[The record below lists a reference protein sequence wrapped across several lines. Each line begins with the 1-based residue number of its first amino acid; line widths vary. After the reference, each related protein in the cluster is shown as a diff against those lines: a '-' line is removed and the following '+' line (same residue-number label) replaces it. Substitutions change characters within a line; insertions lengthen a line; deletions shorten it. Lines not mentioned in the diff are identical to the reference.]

1 MSLCCN
7 LAIMVLATLLFEQY
21 FARPPGADPSAEME
35 EWKHVLCYLKTLNG
49 LIFVPVFLIPYY
61 LRGIRLRALFLQHRK
76 YVVQYMKQGKVTF
89 QKIESS
95 YCIREGNIALW
106 FLLIVAGFSAL
117 GFADVFSDFHYHQY
131 LPMHSFC
138 ECIPFADNIEPHSRD
153 QLTPDAEEWIETQ
166 TLVSFSFDAL
176 EILLLAAVLYRI
188 RWLPREFSVMNELAM
203 IMYLR
208 VLQMGCGYLIL
219 VVDFRDIFLTNLIYI
234 MVITVFD
241 FFQMLVS
248 AAYILW

>member
-1 MSLCCN
+1 
-7 LAIMVLATLLFEQY
+7 
-21 FARPPGADPSAEME
+21 
-35 EWKHVLCYLKTLNG
+35 
-49 LIFVPVFLIPYY
+49 
-61 LRGIRLRALFLQHRK
+61 
-76 YVVQYMKQGKVTF
+76 MKQGKVTF

-106 FLLIVAGFSAL
+106 FLLIVVGFSAL
-117 GFADVFSDFHYHQY
+117 GFADIFSEFQYHEY

-138 ECIPFADNIEPHSRD
+138 ECIPFRDNIQPQSYD
-153 QLTPDAEEWIETQ
+153 QLTPAAEEWIETQ

-176 EILLLAAVLYRI
+176 EILLLAAVLHSI

-219 VVDFRDIFLTNLIYI
+219 IVDFRDIFLTNLIYI

-241 FFQMLVS
+241 FLQMLVS
-248 AAYILW
+248 AAYILWQSYRPNDIMPFPITEQSISNFDLAIIMPTTVCHFYSFLENLEEYKEALIIFGLH